1 LIREVC
7 RHIEENSTDRLDM
20 RALSRKFNISSSHL
34 HRVFKGAL
42 GISIAHY
49 ARACRMKSFKNVVRN
64 ASDVTTAIYEAGFG
78 SSSRLYESADSNLG
92 MTPAAYRK
100 GGGGVRIAYTT
111 SACPLGRLLVAATD
125 RGVCSVSLGDTDAEL
140 IAALKAEYPQ
150 ARIARDK
157 LRLQEAVSRLLTHLK
172 GSEPCPEFPLDIRA
186 TAFQRRVWDE
196 LRRIPY
202 GVTRSYSDIAGDIG
216 SPKASRAV
224 AHACA
229 SNPVALLIPCHRV
242 VGKDGNPGG
251 YRWGK
256 DRKHQLI
263 TGEKRAERA

>member
-7 RHIEENSTDRLDM
+7 RFIEENSTDRVEM
-20 RALSRKFNISSSHL
+20 RALSQKFGISSSHL
-34 HRVFKGAL
+34 HRIFKQAL
-42 GISIAHY
+42 GISIAQY
-49 ARACRMKSFKNVVRN
+49 SRACRMKSFKSVVRSG
-64 ASDVTTAIYEAGFG
+64 SDITTAIYEAGFG
-78 SSSRLYESADSNLG
+78 SSSRLYESSDSNLG

-100 GGGGVRIAYTT
+100 GGGGARIHYATIGC
-111 SACPLGRLLVAATD
+111 SLGRLLVAATG
-125 RGVCSVSLGDTDAEL
+125 RGICSVSLGDIDAEL
-140 IAALKAEYPQ
+140 ISALKAEYPH
-150 ARIARDK
+150 ASIVRDK
-157 LRLQEAVSRLLTHLK
+157 LRLQETVSRLLSHIN

-196 LRRIPY
+196 LRRIPH
-202 GVTRSYSDIAGDIG
+202 GITRSYSEIAGDIG

-242 VGKDGNPGG
+242 VGKDGNAGG

-256 DRKHQLI
+256 KRKQQLLAR
-263 TGEKRAERA
+263 EKK